1 MPNSV
6 KLFYAAYCHM
16 GSKERIQRQK
26 DDTRKGILAAALQIV
41 KEDGWAA
48 LSMRKIADVIEYTA
62 PIIYEYFPNKEGI
75 LLELTRQG
83 YIQLGAK
90 VSKARDSKSD
100 AEDQLEAMWLA
111 YWDFAFE
118 EKEFY
123 QLMYGIQVNCCEL
136 YKKMPEAEYTT
147 DLFYDAIEKLL
158 TKQPVS
164 EDTSCL
170 KYYTFWSLIHGLVSI
185 NLVQK
190 GANDEINQQILRSA
204 IKAIIKT
211 IND

>member
-1 MPNSV
+1 
-6 KLFYAAYCHM
+6 M

-26 DDTRKGILAAALQIV
+26 EDTRKGILAAALQIV
-41 KEDGWAA
+41 KQEGWTA

-83 YIQLGAK
+83 YISLGLK
-90 VSKARDSKSD
+90 VKEARDSKVD
-100 AEDQLEAMWLA
+100 PEEQLEAMWLA

-118 EKEFY
+118 EKEYY
-123 QLMYGIQVNCCEL
+123 QLMYGVQVNCCEM
-136 YKKMPEAEYTT
+136 YKTMPEAEYTT

-158 TKQPVS
+158 KEPIS
-164 EDTSCL
+164 EDASCL

-190 GANDEINQQILRSA
+190 GANDDINQQILRSA

>member
-1 MPNSV
+1 
-6 KLFYAAYCHM
+6 M

-26 DDTRKGILAAALQIV
+26 EDTRKGILAAALQIV
-41 KEDGWAA
+41 KQEGWTA

-83 YIQLGAK
+83 YINLGLK
-90 VSKARDSKSD
+90 VKAARDSKTN
-100 AEDQLEAMWLA
+100 AEEQLETMWLA

-118 EKEFY
+118 ETEYY
-123 QLMYGIQVNCCEL
+123 QLMYGVQVNCCEM
-136 YKKMPEAEYTT
+136 YKTMPEAEYTT

-158 TKQPVS
+158 KEPIS
-164 EDTSCL
+164 EDASCL

-190 GANDEINQQILRSA
+190 GANDAINQQILRSA

>member
-1 MPNSV
+1 
-6 KLFYAAYCHM
+6 M

-26 DDTRKGILAAALQIV
+26 DDTRQGILAAALQIV
-41 KEDGWAA
+41 KQDGWAA

-83 YIQLGAK
+83 YILLGERVKA
-90 VSKARDSKSD
+90 ARDSQTNN
-100 AEDQLEAMWLA
+100 EDQLEAMWLA

-118 EKEFY
+118 ETEYY
-123 QLMYGIQVNCCEL
+123 QLMYGVQVNCCEL

-158 TKQPVS
+158 IKQPVA

-170 KYYTFWSLIHGLVSI
+170 KYYTFWSLIHGLVSL

-190 GANDEINQQILRSA
+190 GANDAINQEILRSA

>member
-1 MPNSV
+1 
-6 KLFYAAYCHM
+6 M

-26 DDTRKGILAAALQIV
+26 EDTRKGILAAALQIV
-41 KEDGWAA
+41 KQEGWTA

-83 YIQLGAK
+83 YVKLGIK
-90 VSKARDSKSD
+90 VKAARDSKID
-100 AEDQLEAMWLA
+100 AEEQLEAMWLA

-118 EKEFY
+118 ETEYY
-123 QLMYGIQVNCCEL
+123 QLMYGVQVNCCEM
-136 YKKMPEAEYTT
+136 YKTMPEAEYTT

-158 TKQPVS
+158 KEPIS
-164 EDTSCL
+164 EDASCL

-190 GANDEINQQILRSA
+190 GANDAINQQILRSA

>member
-1 MPNSV
+1 
-6 KLFYAAYCHM
+6 M

-26 DDTRKGILAAALQIV
+26 DDTRKSILAAALQIV
-41 KEDGWAA
+41 KQEGWAA

-83 YIQLGAK
+83 YINLGLK
-90 VSKARDSKSD
+90 VKEARDSKTR
-100 AEDQLEAMWLA
+100 AEEKLEAMWLA

-123 QLMYGIQVNCCEL
+123 QLMYGVQVNCCEL

-147 DLFYDAIEKLL
+147 DLFYDAIEVLL

-170 KYYTFWSLIHGLVSI
+170 KYYTFWSLIHGLISI

-190 GANDEINQQILRSA
+190 GANDEINQEILRSA

>member
-1 MPNSV
+1 
-6 KLFYAAYCHM
+6 M

-26 DDTRKGILAAALQIV
+26 EDTRKGILAAALQIV
-41 KEDGWAA
+41 KQDGWPA

-75 LLELTRQG
+75 LFELTRQG
-83 YIQLGAK
+83 YVNLGLK
-90 VSKARDSKSD
+90 VKAARDSKTD
-100 AEDQLEAMWLA
+100 PEERLEAMWLA

-118 EKEFY
+118 ESEFY
-123 QLMYGIQVNCCEL
+123 QLMYGVQVNCCEM

-147 DLFYDAIEKLL
+147 DLFYDAIEVLL
-158 TKQPVS
+158 TKKPISDDVS
-164 EDTSCL
+164 DL
-170 KYYTFWSLIHGLVSI
+170 KYYTFWSLIHGLISL

-190 GANDEINQQILRSA
+190 GANDQINQEILRSA

>member
-1 MPNSV
+1 MPNGV
-6 KLFYAAYCHM
+6 KLFITLIAM

-26 DDTRKGILAAALQIV
+26 EDTRKGILDAALQIV
-41 KEDGWAA
+41 KQEGWAA

-83 YIQLGAK
+83 YINLGLK
-90 VSKARDSKSD
+90 VKAARDSKVKP
-100 AEDQLEAMWLA
+100 EEQLEAMWLA
-111 YWDFAFE
+111 YWDFAFAE
-118 EKEFY
+118 SEFY
-123 QLMYGIQVNCCEL
+123 QLMYGVQVNCCEM

-147 DLFYDAIEKLL
+147 DLFYDAIDVLID
-158 TKQPVS
+158 KQPVP
-164 EDTSCL
+164 EDVSCT
-170 KYYTFWSLIHGLVSI
+170 KYYTFWSLIHGLISLT
-185 NLVQK
+185 LVQK
-190 GANDEINQQILRSA
+190 GANDEINQEILRSA

>member
-1 MPNSV
+1 
-6 KLFYAAYCHM
+6 M
-16 GSKERIQRQK
+16 GSKERIQRLK
-26 DDTRKGILAAALQIV
+26 EDTRKGILDAALQIV
-41 KEDGWAA
+41 KQEGWAA
-48 LSMRKIADVIEYTA
+48 LSMRKIADMIEYTA

-83 YIQLGAK
+83 YIHLGIK
-90 VSKARDSKSD
+90 VKAARDSKTN
-100 AEDQLEAMWLA
+100 AEEQLEAMWLA
-111 YWDFAFE
+111 YWDFAFAE
-118 EKEFY
+118 TEYY
-123 QLMYGIQVNCCEL
+123 QLMYGVQVNCCEL

-147 DLFYDAIEKLL
+147 DLFYDVIDQILIP
-158 TKQPVS
+158 PVS

-170 KYYTFWSLIHGLVSI
+170 KYYTFWSLIHGLISL

-190 GANDEINQQILRSA
+190 GANDEINQEILRSA

>member
-1 MPNSV
+1 
-6 KLFYAAYCHM
+6 M

-26 DDTRKGILAAALQIV
+26 DDTRKSILAAALQIV
-41 KEDGWAA
+41 KQEGWAA

-83 YIQLGAK
+83 YINLGIK
-90 VSKARDSKSD
+90 VKAARDSKTS

-123 QLMYGIQVNCCEL
+123 QLMYGVQVNCCEL

-147 DLFYDAIEKLL
+147 DLFYDAIEILL

-170 KYYTFWSLIHGLVSI
+170 KYYTFWSLIHGLISI

-190 GANDEINQQILRSA
+190 GANDEINQEILRSA

>member
-1 MPNSV
+1 
-6 KLFYAAYCHM
+6 M

-26 DDTRKGILAAALQIV
+26 EDTRKNILDAALQIV
-41 KEDGWAA
+41 KQEGWAA
-48 LSMRKIADVIEYTA
+48 LSMRKIADMIEYTA
-62 PIIYEYFPNKEGI
+62 PIIYEYFSNKEGI

-83 YIQLGAK
+83 YLLLGIK
-90 VSKARDSKSD
+90 VRTARDSKTKP
-100 AEDQLEAMWLA
+100 EEQLEAMWLS
-111 YWDFAFE
+111 YWDFAFA

-123 QLMYGIQVNCCEL
+123 QLMYGVQVNSCEL

-147 DLFYDAIEKLL
+147 DLFYDAIEKLI
-158 TKQPVS
+158 TKLPVA

-170 KYYTFWSLIHGLVSI
+170 KYYTFWSLIHGLISL

-190 GANDEINQQILRSA
+190 GANDAINQEILRSA

>member
-1 MPNSV
+1 
-6 KLFYAAYCHM
+6 M

-26 DDTRKGILAAALQIV
+26 EDTRKGILDAALQIV
-41 KEDGWAA
+41 KQEGWAA
-48 LSMRKIADVIEYTA
+48 LSMRKIADMIEYTA

-83 YIQLGAK
+83 YIHLGIK
-90 VSKARDSKSD
+90 VKTARDSKTD

-111 YWDFAFE
+111 YWDFAFA

-123 QLMYGIQVNCCEL
+123 QLMYGVQVNCCEL

-147 DLFYDAIEKLL
+147 DLFYDAIEKLII
-158 TKQPVS
+158 KQPVP
-164 EDTSCL
+164 EDVSCT
-170 KYYTFWSLIHGLVSI
+170 KYYTFWSLIHGLLSLT
-185 NLVQK
+185 LVQN
-190 GANDEINQQILRSA
+190 GANDEINQEILRSA

>member
-1 MPNSV
+1 
-6 KLFYAAYCHM
+6 M

-26 DDTRKGILAAALQIV
+26 EDTRKSILAAALQIV
-41 KEDGWAA
+41 KQEGWAA

-83 YIQLGAK
+83 YINLGLK
-90 VSKARDSKSD
+90 VKEARDSKTS

-123 QLMYGIQVNCCEL
+123 QLMYGVQVNCCEL

-147 DLFYDAIEKLL
+147 DLFYDAIEVLL

-170 KYYTFWSLIHGLVSI
+170 KYYTFWSLIHGLISI

-190 GANDEINQQILRSA
+190 GANDEINQEILRSA

>member
-1 MPNSV
+1 MLNSV
-6 KLFYAAYCHM
+6 RLFSINKL

-26 DDTRKGILAAALQIV
+26 EDTRKGILAAALQIV
-41 KEDGWAA
+41 RQDGWAA

-83 YIQLGAK
+83 YINLGLK
-90 VSKARDSKSD
+90 VKAARDSKTD
-100 AEDQLEAMWLA
+100 PEEQLEAMWLA

-118 EKEFY
+118 ESEFY
-123 QLMYGIQVNCCEL
+123 QLMYGVQVNCCEM

-147 DLFYDAIEKLL
+147 DLFYDAIEVLL
-158 TKQPVS
+158 IKQPVS
-164 EDTSCL
+164 EDVSCL
-170 KYYTFWSLIHGLVSI
+170 KYYTFWSLIHGLISL

-190 GANDEINQQILRSA
+190 GANDQINQEILRSA

>member
-1 MPNSV
+1 
-6 KLFYAAYCHM
+6 M

-26 DDTRKGILAAALQIV
+26 DDTRQGILAAALQIV
-41 KEDGWAA
+41 KQDGWPA

-62 PIIYEYFPNKEGI
+62 PIIYEYFSNKEGI

-83 YIQLGAK
+83 YILLGERVKA
-90 VSKARDSKSD
+90 ARDSQSNN
-100 AEDQLEAMWLA
+100 EDQLEAMWLA

-118 EKEFY
+118 ETEYY
-123 QLMYGIQVNCCEL
+123 QLMYGVQVNCCEL

-158 TKQPVS
+158 IKQPVS

-170 KYYTFWSLIHGLVSI
+170 KYYTFWSLIHGLVSL

-190 GANDEINQQILRSA
+190 GANDSINQEILRSA

>member
-1 MPNSV
+1 
-6 KLFYAAYCHM
+6 M

-26 DDTRKGILAAALQIV
+26 EDTRKGILAAALQIV
-41 KEDGWAA
+41 KQEGWTA

-83 YIQLGAK
+83 YVKLGIK
-90 VSKARDSKSD
+90 VKAARDSKTD
-100 AEDQLEAMWLA
+100 AEEQLEAMWLA

-118 EKEFY
+118 ETEYY
-123 QLMYGIQVNCCEL
+123 QLMYGVQVNCCEM
-136 YKKMPEAEYTT
+136 YKTMPEAEYTT

-158 TKQPVS
+158 KEPIS
-164 EDTSCL
+164 EDASCL

-190 GANDEINQQILRSA
+190 GANDAINQQILRSA

>member
-1 MPNSV
+1 
-6 KLFYAAYCHM
+6 M

-26 DDTRKGILAAALQIV
+26 EDTRKGILAAALQIV
-41 KEDGWAA
+41 KQEGWTA

-83 YIQLGAK
+83 YNSLGLK
-90 VSKARDSKSD
+90 VKEARDSKID
-100 AEDQLEAMWLA
+100 PEEQLEAMWLA

-118 EKEFY
+118 EKEYY
-123 QLMYGIQVNCCEL
+123 QLMYGVQVNCCEM
-136 YKKMPEAEYTT
+136 YKTMPEAEYTT

-158 TKQPVS
+158 KEPIS
-164 EDTSCL
+164 EDASCL

-190 GANDEINQQILRSA
+190 GANDDINQQILRSA

>member
-1 MPNSV
+1 
-6 KLFYAAYCHM
+6 M
-16 GSKERIQRQK
+16 GSKERILRQK
-26 DDTRKGILAAALQIV
+26 EETRKSILDAALQIV
-41 KEDGWAA
+41 KQEGWAA

-62 PIIYEYFPNKEGI
+62 PIIYEYFSNKEGI

-83 YIQLGAK
+83 YIHLGVK
-90 VSKARDSKSD
+90 VKAARDSKED
-100 AEDQLEAMWLA
+100 AEEQLEAMWLA
-111 YWDFAFE
+111 YWDFAFA

>member
-1 MPNSV
+1 
-6 KLFYAAYCHM
+6 M

-26 DDTRKGILAAALQIV
+26 EDTRKSILDAALQIV
-41 KEDGWAA
+41 KQEGWGA
-48 LSMRKIADVIEYTA
+48 LSMRKIADMIEYTA
-62 PIIYEYFPNKEGI
+62 PIIYEYFSNKEGI
-75 LLELTRQG
+75 LFELTRQG
-83 YIQLGAK
+83 YIHLGVK
-90 VSKARDSKSD
+90 VKNARDSKEN
-100 AEDQLEAMWLA
+100 AEEQLEAMWLS

-123 QLMYGIQVNCCEL
+123 QLMYGVQVNCCEL
-136 YKKMPEAEYTT
+136 YNKMPEAEYTT
-147 DLFYDAIEKLL
+147 DLFYDAIEKLI
-158 TKQPVS
+158 TKVPIS

>member
-1 MPNSV
+1 
-6 KLFYAAYCHM
+6 M

-26 DDTRKGILAAALQIV
+26 EDTRKGILAAALQIV
-41 KEDGWAA
+41 KQEGWTA

-83 YIQLGAK
+83 YVKLGLK
-90 VSKARDSKSD
+90 VKAARDSKTD
-100 AEDQLEAMWLA
+100 AEEQLEAMWLA

-118 EKEFY
+118 ETEYY
-123 QLMYGIQVNCCEL
+123 QLMYGVQVNCCEM
-136 YKKMPEAEYTT
+136 YKTMPEAEYTT

-158 TKQPVS
+158 KEPIS
-164 EDTSCL
+164 EDASCL

-190 GANDEINQQILRSA
+190 GANDAINQQILRSA

>member
-1 MPNSV
+1 
-6 KLFYAAYCHM
+6 M

-26 DDTRKGILAAALQIV
+26 EDTRKSILAAALQIV
-41 KEDGWAA
+41 KQEGWAA

-83 YIQLGAK
+83 YINLGLK
-90 VSKARDSKSD
+90 VKEARDCKKS
-100 AEDQLEAMWLA
+100 AEEQLEAMWLA

-123 QLMYGIQVNCCEL
+123 QLMYGVQVNCCEL

-170 KYYTFWSLIHGLVSI
+170 KYYTFWSLIHGLISI

-190 GANDEINQQILRSA
+190 GANDEINQEILRSA

>member
-1 MPNSV
+1 
-6 KLFYAAYCHM
+6 M

-26 DDTRKGILAAALQIV
+26 EDTRKGILAAALQIV
-41 KEDGWAA
+41 KQEGWTA

-83 YIQLGAK
+83 YINLGLK
-90 VSKARDSKSD
+90 VKAARDSKSD

-118 EKEFY
+118 EKEYY
-123 QLMYGIQVNCCEL
+123 QLMYGVQVNCCEL

-158 TKQPVS
+158 KAPVS
-164 EDTSCL
+164 EDASCL

>member
-1 MPNSV
+1 
-6 KLFYAAYCHM
+6 M

-26 DDTRKGILAAALQIV
+26 DDTRKSILAAALQIV
-41 KEDGWAA
+41 KQEGWAA

-83 YIQLGAK
+83 YINLGLK
-90 VSKARDSKSD
+90 VKEARDSKTS
-100 AEDQLEAMWLA
+100 AEEQLEAMWLA

-123 QLMYGIQVNCCEL
+123 QLMYGVQVNCCEL

-147 DLFYDAIEKLL
+147 DLFYDAIEVLL

-170 KYYTFWSLIHGLVSI
+170 KYYTFWSLIHGLISI

-190 GANDEINQQILRSA
+190 GANDEINQEILRSA

>member
-1 MPNSV
+1 
-6 KLFYAAYCHM
+6 M

-41 KEDGWAA
+41 KQEGWAA

-83 YIQLGAK
+83 YINLGLK
-90 VSKARDSKSD
+90 VKEARDSKTN

-118 EKEFY
+118 EKEYY
-123 QLMYGIQVNCCEL
+123 QLMYGVQVNCCEL

>member
-1 MPNSV
+1 
-6 KLFYAAYCHM
+6 M

-26 DDTRKGILAAALQIV
+26 EDTRKGILAAALQIV
-41 KEDGWAA
+41 KQEGWTA

-83 YIQLGAK
+83 YINLGLK
-90 VSKARDSKSD
+90 VKAARDNKTN
-100 AEDQLEAMWLA
+100 AEEQLEAMWLA

-118 EKEFY
+118 ETEYY
-123 QLMYGIQVNCCEL
+123 QLMYGVQVNCCEM
-136 YKKMPEAEYTT
+136 YKTMPEAEYTT

-158 TKQPVS
+158 KEPIS
-164 EDTSCL
+164 EDASCL

-190 GANDEINQQILRSA
+190 GANDDINQQILRSA

>member
-1 MPNSV
+1 
-6 KLFYAAYCHM
+6 M

-26 DDTRKGILAAALQIV
+26 EDTRKNILDAALQIV
-41 KEDGWAA
+41 KQDGWAA
-48 LSMRKIADVIEYTA
+48 LSMRKIADLIEYTA
-62 PIIYEYFPNKEGI
+62 PIIYEYFSNKEGI

-83 YIQLGAK
+83 YNHLGIK
-90 VSKARDSKSD
+90 VRAARDGKTN

-123 QLMYGIQVNCCEL
+123 QLMYGVQVNCCEL

-147 DLFYDAIEKLL
+147 DLFYDAIEKLI
-158 TKQPVS
+158 TKLPVS
-164 EDTSCL
+164 EDTFCL
-170 KYYTFWSLIHGLVSI
+170 KYYTFWSLIHGLISL

-190 GANDEINQQILRSA
+190 GANDVINQEILRSA

>member
-1 MPNSV
+1 MALNQI
-6 KLFYAAYCHM
+6 M

-26 DDTRKGILAAALQIV
+26 EDTRKSILSAALQIV
-41 KEDGWAA
+41 KQEGWAA

-75 LLELTRQG
+75 LLELTKQG
-83 YIQLGAK
+83 YIQLGIK
-90 VSKARDSKSD
+90 VKAARDSKED
-100 AEDQLEAMWLA
+100 AEEQLEAMWLA

-123 QLMYGIQVNCCEL
+123 QLMYGVQVNCCEL
-136 YKKMPEAEYTT
+136 YTKMPEAEYTT

-158 TKQPVS
+158 TKLPIS
-164 EDTSCL
+164 EDASCL
-170 KYYTFWSLIHGLVSI
+170 KYYTFWSLIHGLISI

>member
-1 MPNSV
+1 
-6 KLFYAAYCHM
+6 M

-26 DDTRKGILAAALQIV
+26 EDTRKSILAAALQIV
-41 KEDGWAA
+41 KQEGWAA

-83 YIQLGAK
+83 YISLGLK
-90 VSKARDSKSD
+90 VKEARDRKKS
-100 AEDQLEAMWLA
+100 AEEQLEAMWLA

-123 QLMYGIQVNCCEL
+123 QLMYGVQVNCCEL

-170 KYYTFWSLIHGLVSI
+170 KYYTFWSLIHGLISI

-190 GANDEINQQILRSA
+190 GANDEINQEILRSA

>member
-1 MPNSV
+1 
-6 KLFYAAYCHM
+6 M

-26 DDTRKGILAAALQIV
+26 EDTRKGILAAALQIV
-41 KEDGWAA
+41 KQEGWTA

-83 YIQLGAK
+83 YISLGLK
-90 VSKARDSKSD
+90 VKEARDSKTD
-100 AEDQLEAMWLA
+100 PEEQLEAMWLA

-118 EKEFY
+118 EKEYY
-123 QLMYGIQVNCCEL
+123 QLMYGVQVNCCEM
-136 YKKMPEAEYTT
+136 YKTMPEAEYTT

-158 TKQPVS
+158 KEPIS
-164 EDTSCL
+164 EDASCL

-190 GANDEINQQILRSA
+190 GANDDINQQILRSA

>member
-1 MPNSV
+1 
-6 KLFYAAYCHM
+6 M

-26 DDTRKGILAAALQIV
+26 EDTRKSILAAALQIV
-41 KEDGWAA
+41 KQEGWAA

-83 YIQLGAK
+83 YINLGLK
-90 VSKARDSKSD
+90 VKEARDSKTS
-100 AEDQLEAMWLA
+100 AEEKLEAMWLA

-123 QLMYGIQVNCCEL
+123 QLMYGVQVNCCEL

-147 DLFYDAIEKLL
+147 DLFYDAIEVLL

-170 KYYTFWSLIHGLVSI
+170 KYYTFWSLIHGLISI

-190 GANDEINQQILRSA
+190 GANDEINQEILRSA

>member
-1 MPNSV
+1 
-6 KLFYAAYCHM
+6 M

-26 DDTRKGILAAALQIV
+26 DDTRQGILAAALQIV
-41 KEDGWAA
+41 KQDGWPA

-83 YIQLGAK
+83 YILLGERVKA
-90 VSKARDSKSD
+90 ARDSQSNN
-100 AEDQLEAMWLA
+100 EDQLEAMWLA
-111 YWDFAFE
+111 YWDFAFQE
-118 EKEFY
+118 TEYY
-123 QLMYGIQVNCCEL
+123 QLMYGVQVNCCEL

-158 TKQPVS
+158 IKQPVS

-170 KYYTFWSLIHGLVSI
+170 KYYTFWSLIHGLVSL

-190 GANDEINQQILRSA
+190 GANDSINQEILRSA

>member
-1 MPNSV
+1 
-6 KLFYAAYCHM
+6 M

-26 DDTRKGILAAALQIV
+26 EDTRQSILDAALQIV
-41 KEDGWAA
+41 KQEGWPA
-48 LSMRKIADVIEYTA
+48 LSMRKIADMIEYTA
-62 PIIYEYFPNKEGI
+62 PIIYEYFSNKEGI
-75 LLELTRQG
+75 LFELTRQG
-83 YIQLGAK
+83 YICLGVK
-90 VSKARDSKSD
+90 IKEARDQKSD
-100 AEDQLEAMWLA
+100 AEEQLEAMWLA

-118 EKEFY
+118 ESEFY
-123 QLMYGIQVNCCEL
+123 QLMYGVQVNCCEM

-158 TKQPVS
+158 TKHPVP
-164 EDTSCL
+164 DDIADL
-170 KYYTFWSLIHGLVSI
+170 KYYTFWSLIHGLISL

-190 GANDEINQQILRSA
+190 GANDAINQEILRSA

>member
-1 MPNSV
+1 
-6 KLFYAAYCHM
+6 M

-26 DDTRKGILAAALQIV
+26 DDTRKSILAAALQIV
-41 KEDGWAA
+41 KQEGWAA

-83 YIQLGAK
+83 YINLGLK
-90 VSKARDSKSD
+90 VKEARDSKTN
-100 AEDQLEAMWLA
+100 AEDKLEAMWLA

-123 QLMYGIQVNCCEL
+123 QLMYGVQVNCCEL

-147 DLFYDAIEKLL
+147 DLFYDAIEVLL

-170 KYYTFWSLIHGLVSI
+170 KYYTFWSLIHGLISI